1 MGGLAQRAVATADD
15 DQVDAAVHRPG
26 QGVGQ
31 LGGVSDWLCV
41 DQVEPGGAQL
51 PVHGFVVAAAPA
63 GADID
68 HKCGSPV
75 GPDVR
80 VHGGLGAQLYRS
92 LHAIHPLLLV
102 IASARSRTYGCQK
115 RRGVVRR
122 GSSVTRPEASAKTR
136 WPRRGPGALLL
147 MGLPST
153 PDGRRPRRGSGL
165 LRSWVR
171 ALA

>member
-51 PVHGFVVAAAPA
+51 PAHGFVVAAAPA
-63 GADID
+63 RADID

-115 RRGVVRR
+115 RRGRR
-122 GSSVTRPEASAKTR
+122 GGSTRYFRDP
-136 WPRRGPGALLL
+136 PRGIGHDSLAAARTGVLSIGG
-147 MGLPST
+147 GL
-153 PDGRRPRRGSGL
+153 RRPDPAG
-165 LRSWVR
+165 
-171 ALA
+171 